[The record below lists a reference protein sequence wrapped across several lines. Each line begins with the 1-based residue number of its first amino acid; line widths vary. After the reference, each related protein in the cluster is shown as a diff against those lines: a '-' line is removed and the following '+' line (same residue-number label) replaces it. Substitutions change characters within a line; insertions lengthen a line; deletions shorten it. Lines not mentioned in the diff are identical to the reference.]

1 MPQFMASSKRAA
13 THRKD
18 AMNGGMMGFPQFV
31 PLFWNPFNIGGRGR
45 VFACGR
51 TGMKLKDK
59 VALISGAN
67 SGIGRAIATRFA
79 QEGAHVAVNYLPIKN
94 NAADAQAEVDDFE
107 KTYGETGIAVGGDV
121 SKREDV
127 QAMFDA
133 VVKQF
138 GRVDIVVNNAGIE
151 FKKAFVDVTD
161 DEWNKVLN
169 VNLFGAFVISQLG
182 ARQMIAQGGGGKIIN
197 ISSVHEDIPFPG
209 YTAYCASKGA
219 MRMMMRNLAMELAP
233 NKINVNNIAPGAI
246 ATPINQSVLDDPQ
259 AMKNA
264 LTEIPW
270 GRFGKPEEVAAVA
283 AFLASDE
290 AEYVTGSTYYVDGGL
305 TQQVTLY

>member
-1 MPQFMASSKRAA
+1 VRF
-13 THRKD
+13 D
-18 AMNGGMMGFPQFV
+18 
-31 PLFWNPFNIGGRGR
+31 FWNALNFAPRGALPALDR
-45 VFACGR
+45 RA
-51 TGMKLKDK
+51 MKLKDK

-67 SGIGRAIATRFA
+67 SGIGKAIATRFA
-79 QEGAHVAVNYLPIKN
+79 QEGAHVAVNYLPIGH
-94 NAADAQAEVDDFE
+94 NAQDAQAEVDDFAR
-107 KTYGETGIAVGGDV
+107 TYGETGIAVGGDV

-138 GRVDIVVNNAGIE
+138 GRIDIVVNNAGIE
-151 FKKAFVDVTD
+151 FKKPFVDVTD

-169 VNLFGAFVISQLG
+169 VNLFGSFLLSQLG
-182 ARQMIAQGGGGKIIN
+182 ARQMISQGQGGKIIN

-219 MRMMMRNLAMELAP
+219 IRMMMRNLAMELAP
-233 NKINVNNIAPGAI
+233 SKINVNNIAPGAI
-246 ATPINQSVLDDPQ
+246 ATPINQKVLDDPE

-290 AEYVTGSTYYVDGGL
+290 SEYVTGSTYYVDGGL